1 MVLLRVSTGLC
12 TQGAALPE
20 ESAEQTKRCST
31 HLQGNLDQRKCGDS
45 GVLLCAHMELSILER
60 VGSKQNAAVS
70 VCRTSLSRER
80 AEIVGCCYMH
90 QCGLRKTLQYAHTGL
105 PVAE

>member
-70 VCRTSLSRER
+70 VCRTSRSRER

-90 QCGLRKTLQYAHTGL
+90 QCGLRKILQYAHTGL
-105 PVAE
+105 PVVE